1 MMMML
6 LKTKKKISKF
16 LVGDTD
22 VYKALVHI
30 WVINVLSKLLITST
44 RLYFR
49 QFCIFFFLLKKI
61 HQNKRIE
68 KKNKRAKSFN
78 NKDSDL

>member
-1 MMMML
+1 MVYDDDASENEE
-6 LKTKKKISKF
+6 KNVSF

-22 VYKALVHI
+22 VYKALVNI
-30 WVINVLSKLLITST
+30 WVIYVLSKLLITST

-49 QFCIFFFLLKKI
+49 QFFYKKII

-68 KKNKRAKSFN
+68 KE
-78 NKDSDL
+78 